1 MKTVKSLDDN
11 VGQMCIRDRARPVA
25 SSGAG
30 RKTRSEGVSISN
42 GWGAFWAAKGKDADK
57 KLSLIHI

>member
-1 MKTVKSLDDN
+1 M
-11 VGQMCIRDRARPVA
+11 ARPVA

-57 KLSLIHI
+57 KNSRIVKIENFSFIIY